1 LALVFVERD
10 IASQVRT
17 IFNRRPMVADDLQQ
31 LVVAEL
37 LLVGAGGV
45 AANLSMIGL
54 VLEIDDATLN
64 G

>member
-1 LALVFVERD
+1 
-10 IASQVRT
+10 
-17 IFNRRPMVADDLQQ
+17 MVADDLQQ